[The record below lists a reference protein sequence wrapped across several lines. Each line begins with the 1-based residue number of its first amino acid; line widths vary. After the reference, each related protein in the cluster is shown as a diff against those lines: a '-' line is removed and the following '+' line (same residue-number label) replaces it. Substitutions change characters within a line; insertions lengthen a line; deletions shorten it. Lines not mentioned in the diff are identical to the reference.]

1 MPEIGEYPKSGTN
14 GGYYMSTYLLQYR
27 EAIRKGEILAG
38 YDMIQELD
46 NLIEDLSSSE
56 YIYDTR
62 DAEVRIDFIE
72 HCIRLTKAPFYGK
85 PMVLLPWEKAY
96 IEVLYSFK
104 MKSLDSG
111 EWVDRFQESLLL
123 ICRKNGKTELIAALQ
138 LTELFI
144 GGEGIDIVCSGTNDG
159 TADLA
164 YQAVDTMRLLI
175 DPKQADSWRNQKG
188 IKCLINNNHIYKL
201 SDSTRQKEGRNIDFA
216 GIDEVWSLT
225 DEGIYKPIQQSTS
238 TKEKFKILMFGSE
251 GFVDGFLVETRA
263 AYTKIIKGE
272 DDTESAKRKLPWLY
286 TQDSERE
293 VWDTDENG
301 ISKLW
306 EKSNP
311 SIGRVKKWSYLR
323 DRVDEAR
330 KSKSDRVFVMCKDFN
345 FKQNTA
351 VAWLNYEDYMYAA
364 SYDIEDFRGSL
375 ILGAV
380 DLSET
385 TDMTSAK
392 ALIMRKDDRTK
403 YIVSH
408 YWIPES
414 KLESSDDKEAGAK
427 YKEWAQKGLLTIC
440 EGNDIDLTLV
450 ADWYYKLY
458 KQYGLRLYKCGY
470 DVKFSKDFL
479 RRMDE
484 YGFECEMIYQDKKTL
499 SSPMKVC
506 EADLKARLVNYN
518 TNEVDRWCLKN
529 AAMELDNAGN
539 CQAVKQKPAMRID
552 GAVTLIILYEV
563 LRRYRSEFM
572 KALK

>member
-1 MPEIGEYPKSGTN
+1 
-14 GGYYMSTYLLQYR
+14 MSTYLLQYR
-27 EAIRKGEILAG
+27 EAIRKGEIIAG

-62 DAEVRIDFIE
+62 DAEIRIDFIE

-85 PMVLLPWEKAY
+85 PMVLLLWEKAY
-96 IEVLYSFK
+96 IEALYSFK
-104 MKSLDSG
+104 MRSLDSG

-123 ICRKNGKTELIAALQ
+123 ICRKNGKTELIAALE

-159 TADLA
+159 TADLS

-175 DPKQADSWRNQKG
+175 DPKSVDSWRNQKG

-201 SDSTRQKEGRNIDFA
+201 SDSTRQKEGRNIDIA

-238 TKEKFKILMFGSE
+238 TKDKFKIIMFGSE
-251 GFVDGFLVETRA
+251 GFVDGFLVEKRSE
-263 AYTKIIKGE
+263 YSKIIKQE
-272 DDTESAKRKLPWLY
+272 DDTESAKRKLPWFY

-301 ISKLW
+301 ISRLW

-311 SIGRVKKWSYLR
+311 SVGTIKKWSYLR

-330 KSKSDRVFVMCKDFN
+330 KSKSDRIFVMCKDFN
-345 FKQNTA
+345 FKQNSA
-351 VAWLNYEDYMYAA
+351 EAWLNYEDYTYEATF
-364 SYDIEDFRGSL
+364 DIEDFRGAL

-380 DLSET
+380 DMSET

-392 ALIMRKDDRTK
+392 ALIMRKDDRKK
-403 YIVSH
+403 YIISH

-414 KLESSDDKEAGAK
+414 KLASSDDKEAGAK

-440 EGNDIDLTLV
+440 EGNDIDLSLV
-450 ADWYYKLY
+450 ADWYYKLF
-458 KQYGLRLYKCGY
+458 KEYGLRLFKCGY

-499 SSPMKVC
+499 STPMKVC
-506 EADLKARLVNYN
+506 EADLKARLINYN
-518 TNEVDRWCLKN
+518 ENEVDRWCLKN
-529 AAMELDNAGN
+529 AAMELDNLGN

-552 GAVTLIILYEV
+552 GAVTFIIIYEV
-563 LRRYRSEFM
+563 LRRYRSEFT

>member
-1 MPEIGEYPKSGTN
+1 
-14 GGYYMSTYLLQYR
+14 MSNYLIQYR
-27 EAIRKGEILAG
+27 EAIRKGEIVAG
-38 YDMIQELD
+38 MDMIMELD

-56 YIYDTR
+56 YIYDTT
-62 DAEVRIDFIE
+62 DAEIRIDFIE

-85 PMVLLPWEKAY
+85 PMVLLLWEKAF
-96 IEVLYSFK
+96 IEALYSFK

-164 YQAVDTMRLLI
+164 YQAIDTMRLLI
-175 DPKQADSWRNQKG
+175 DPKQIDSWRNQKG

-272 DDTESAKRKLPWLY
+272 DDTESAKRKRPWLY

-392 ALIMRKDDRTK
+392 ALIMRKGNRTK

-450 ADWYYKLY
+450 ADWYYMLY
-458 KQYGLRLYKCGY
+458 KRYGLRLYKCGY

-484 YGFECEMIYQDKKTL
+484 YGFECDMIYQDKKTL

-518 TNEVDRWCLKN
+518 ENDIDRWCLKN

-539 CQAVKQKPAMRID
+539 CQAVKQKAAMRID

-563 LRRYRSEFM
+563 LRRYRAEFM
-572 KALK
+572 KALR

>member
-1 MPEIGEYPKSGTN
+1 MTN
-14 GGYYMSTYLLQYR
+14 YLMQYR
-27 EAIRKGEILAG
+27 EAIRSGDIIAG
-38 YDMIQELD
+38 MDMIQELD
-46 NLIEDLSSSE
+46 NLIADLDSPE

-62 DAEVRIDFIE
+62 DAEIRIDFIE

-85 PMVLLPWEKAY
+85 PMVLLLWEKAF

-164 YQAVDTMRLLI
+164 YQAIDTMRLLI
-175 DPKQADSWRNQKG
+175 DPKQVDSWRNQKG

-251 GFVDGFLVETRA
+251 GFVDGFLVDKRA
-263 AYTKIIKGE
+263 EYTKIIKGE

-311 SIGRVKKWSYLR
+311 SIGHVKKWSYLR

-450 ADWYYKLY
+450 ADWYYMLY
-458 KQYGLRLYKCGY
+458 KRYGLRLYKCGY

-518 TNEVDRWCLKN
+518 ENDVDRWCLKN
-529 AAMELDNAGN
+529 AAMELDNSGN
-539 CQAVKQKPAMRID
+539 CQAVKQKAAMRID

>member
-1 MPEIGEYPKSGTN
+1 
-14 GGYYMSTYLLQYR
+14 MSTYLLQYR
-27 EAIRKGEILAG
+27 EAIRKGEIIAG

-85 PMVLLPWEKAY
+85 PMVLLLWEKAY
-96 IEVLYSFK
+96 IEALYSFK
-104 MKSLDSG
+104 MRSLDSR

-123 ICRKNGKTELIAALQ
+123 ICRKNGKTELIAALE

-159 TADLA
+159 TADLS

-175 DPKQADSWRNQKG
+175 DPKSVDSWRNQKG

-201 SDSTRQKEGRNIDFA
+201 SDSTRQKEGRNIDIA

-238 TKEKFKILMFGSE
+238 TKDKFKIIMFGSE
-251 GFVDGFLVETRA
+251 GFVDGFLVDKRSE
-263 AYTKIIKGE
+263 YSKIIKQE
-272 DDTESAKRKLPWLY
+272 DDTESAKRKLPWFY

-301 ISKLW
+301 ISRLW

-311 SIGRVKKWSYLR
+311 SVGTIKKWSYLR

-330 KSKSDRVFVMCKDFN
+330 KSKSDRIFVMCKDFN
-345 FKQNTA
+345 FKQNSA
-351 VAWLNYEDYMYAA
+351 EAWLNYEDYTYEATF
-364 SYDIEDFRGSL
+364 DIEDFRGAL

-380 DLSET
+380 DMSET

-392 ALIMRKDDRTK
+392 ALIMRKDDRKK
-403 YIVSH
+403 YIISH

-414 KLESSDDKEAGAK
+414 KLASSDDKEAGAK

-440 EGNDIDLTLV
+440 EGNDIDLSLV
-450 ADWYYKLY
+450 ADWYYKLF
-458 KQYGLRLYKCGY
+458 KEYGLRLFKCGY

-499 SSPMKVC
+499 STPMKVC
-506 EADLKARLVNYN
+506 EADLKARLINYN
-518 TNEVDRWCLKN
+518 ENEVDRWCLKN
-529 AAMELDNAGN
+529 AAMELDNLGN
-539 CQAVKQKPAMRID
+539 CQAVKQKPSMRID
-552 GAVTLIILYEV
+552 GAVTFIIIYEV
-563 LRRYRSEFM
+563 LRRYRSEFT

>member
-1 MPEIGEYPKSGTN
+1 
-14 GGYYMSTYLLQYR
+14 MSCYLLQYR
-27 EAIRKGEILAG
+27 EAIRKGKIVAG
-38 YDMIQELD
+38 MDMIMELD
-46 NLIEDLSSSE
+46 NLIEDMSSSE
-56 YIYDTR
+56 YIYDTT
-62 DAEVRIDFIE
+62 DAEIRIDFIE

-85 PMVLLPWEKAY
+85 PMVLLLWEKAF

-351 VAWLNYEDYMYAA
+351 VAWLNYEDYMYEAA
-364 SYDIEDFRGSL
+364 YDIESFRGSL

-392 ALIMRKDDRTK
+392 ALIMRKGDHTK

-539 CQAVKQKPAMRID
+539 CQAVKQKAAMRID

>member
-1 MPEIGEYPKSGTN
+1 
-14 GGYYMSTYLLQYR
+14 MSTYLLQYR
-27 EAIRKGEILAG
+27 EAIRKGEIIAG

-62 DAEVRIDFIE
+62 DAEIRIDFIE

-85 PMVLLPWEKAY
+85 PMVLLLWEKAY
-96 IEVLYSFK
+96 IEALYSFK
-104 MKSLDSG
+104 MRSLDSG

-123 ICRKNGKTELIAALQ
+123 ICRKNGKTELIAALE

-159 TADLA
+159 TADLS

-175 DPKQADSWRNQKG
+175 DPKSVDSWRNQKG

-201 SDSTRQKEGRNIDFA
+201 SDSTRQKEGRNIDIA

-238 TKEKFKILMFGSE
+238 TKDKFKIIMFGSE
-251 GFVDGFLVETRA
+251 GFVDGFLVEKRSE
-263 AYTKIIKGE
+263 YSKIIKQE
-272 DDTESAKRKLPWLY
+272 DDTESAKRKLPWFY

-392 ALIMRKDDRTK
+392 ALIMRKGNRTK

-414 KLESSDDKEAGAK
+414 KLENSDDKEAGAK

-450 ADWYYKLY
+450 ADWYYMLY
-458 KQYGLRLYKCGY
+458 KRYGLRLYKCGY

-518 TNEVDRWCLKN
+518 ENDVDRWCLKN

-539 CQAVKQKPAMRID
+539 CQAVKQKAAMRID

>member
-1 MPEIGEYPKSGTN
+1 
-14 GGYYMSTYLLQYR
+14 MSNYLIQYR
-27 EAIRKGEILAG
+27 EAIRNGDIIAG
-38 YDMIQELD
+38 MDMIMELD

-62 DAEVRIDFIE
+62 DAEIRIDFIE
-72 HCIRLTKAPFYGK
+72 HCIHLTKAPFYGK
-85 PMVLLPWEKAY
+85 PMVLLLWEKAF

-251 GFVDGFLVETRA
+251 GFADGFLVETRA

-272 DDTESAKRKLPWLY
+272 DNTESAKRKLPWLY

-392 ALIMRKDDRTK
+392 ALIMHKGNRIK

-450 ADWYYKLY
+450 ADWYYMLY
-458 KQYGLRLYKCGY
+458 KRYGLRLYKCGY

-484 YGFECEMIYQDKKTL
+484 YGFECEMIKQDKKTL

-518 TNEVDRWCLKN
+518 ENDVDRWCLKN

-539 CQAVKQKPAMRID
+539 CQAVKQKAAMRID

>member
-1 MPEIGEYPKSGTN
+1 
-14 GGYYMSTYLLQYR
+14 MSNYLIQYR
-27 EAIRKGEILAG
+27 EAIRKGEIVAG
-38 YDMIQELD
+38 MDMIMELD
-46 NLIEDLSSSE
+46 NLIEDMSSSE

-62 DAEVRIDFIE
+62 DAEIRIDFIE

-85 PMVLLPWEKAY
+85 PMVLLLWEKAF
-96 IEVLYSFK
+96 IEALYSFK

-175 DPKQADSWRNQKG
+175 DPKQVDSWRNQKG
-188 IKCLINNNHIYKL
+188 IKCRINNNHIYKL

-392 ALIMRKDDRTK
+392 ALIMLKGNRTK

-518 TNEVDRWCLKN
+518 ENDIDRWCLKN

-539 CQAVKQKPAMRID
+539 CQAVKQKAAMRID

-572 KALK
+572 KALR

>member
-1 MPEIGEYPKSGTN
+1 
-14 GGYYMSTYLLQYR
+14 MSNYLIQYR
-27 EAIRKGEILAG
+27 EAIRKGEIVAG
-38 YDMIQELD
+38 MDMIMELD
-46 NLIEDLSSSE
+46 NLIEDMSSSE

-62 DAEVRIDFIE
+62 DAEIRIDFIE

-85 PMVLLPWEKAY
+85 PMVLLLWEKAY

-138 LTELFI
+138 LTDLFI

-164 YQAVDTMRLLI
+164 YQAIDTMRLLI
-175 DPKQADSWRNQKG
+175 DPKQIDSWRNQKG

-392 ALIMRKDDRTK
+392 ALIMRKGNRTK

-450 ADWYYKLY
+450 ADWYYMLY
-458 KQYGLRLYKCGY
+458 KRYGLRLYKCGY

-518 TNEVDRWCLKN
+518 ENDIDRWCLKN

-539 CQAVKQKPAMRID
+539 CQAVKQKSTMRID